1 VHRNTGVT
9 SAELDQ
15 FAATFISLLKERLD
29 QRMAPDDEL
38 AGRKEEILQA
48 WSQLLTQVLDY
59 FRQPGAHA

>member
-1 VHRNTGVT
+1 MI
-9 SAELDQ
+9 DQ
-15 FAATFISLLKERLD
+15 FAATVIDFLKERLE
-29 QRMAPDDEL
+29 QRMASDGEL